1 MCLYAGF
8 KTSPFAK
15 EMPDVTLLYKAARVY
30 LHTCLAYGFT
40 RSVTY
45 DYKGT
50 KRYSN
55 EVTDRREEKD
65 MLLVDKIG
73 RITGQSC
80 AALILWPAMLGED
93 LARLECAVRGK
104 NAKEYQ

>member
-1 MCLYAGF
+1 
-8 KTSPFAK
+8 
-15 EMPDVTLLYKAARVY
+15 MPDMTLLYKAARVY
-30 LHTCLAYGFT
+30 LNTCLAYGFT

-50 KRYSN
+50 KQYRN
-55 EVTDRREEKD
+55 EVTDRCEEKD

-80 AALILWPAMLGED
+80 AAPILWAAMLGED

-104 NAKEYQ
+104 NAREYQ

>member
-1 MCLYAGF
+1 
-8 KTSPFAK
+8 
-15 EMPDVTLLYKAARVY
+15 MPDMTLLYKAARVY
-30 LHTCLAYGFT
+30 LNTCLAYGFT

-45 DYKGT
+45 DYKSS

-80 AALILWPAMLGED
+80 AALIMWPGMLGED

-104 NAKEYQ
+104 NVKEFQ